1 MKPTADA
8 QRIVCQ
14 PGKERMF
21 QAQRLKS
28 EKDDGVFKTE
38 IHCREQRSQGQIGLH
53 LVRRV
58 SS

>member
-1 MKPTADA
+1 
-8 QRIVCQ
+8 
-14 PGKERMF
+14 MF